1 MQVYSNCLGLLPPCS
16 CSMQRYKE
24 TIASFM
30 LSEEQTGGDV
40 QELKRLSPWKVS
52 DKDLEAIKPKVCVC
66 VFAGVCHFEHEY
78 NTSVPLTDCLLF
90 SGGEDCETKRDHQ
103 EELHPR
109 GSGCNVGIDS

>member
-1 MQVYSNCLGLLPPCS
+1 
-16 CSMQRYKE
+16 MQRYKE

-66 VFAGVCHFEHEY
+66 VCWCVSF
-78 NTSVPLTDCLLF
+78 
-90 SGGEDCETKRDHQ
+90 
-103 EELHPR
+103 
-109 GSGCNVGIDS
+109 